1 MMILKENSCM
11 KIIIK
16 VARDSVAMGDDCT
29 APNAKEFEVESNSTL
44 ADFCHLIIKND
55 YFPPIQGGEATW
67 VLTFQN
73 QPIAVLAQQWESPK
87 YLVDS
92 SDTISSYM
100 NYLIDPP
107 HYHFWFDYKCQKD
120 PEKIYRNLKP

>member
-1 MMILKENSCM
+1 M

-29 APNAKEFEVESNSTL
+29 APNAREFEVEQNSKL
-44 ADFCHLIIKND
+44 ADFCHLISKNG

-73 QPIAVLAQQWESPK
+73 QPIAVLTQQWNHLK
-87 YLVDS
+87 F
-92 SDTISSYM
+92 
-100 NYLIDPP
+100 LIDSNMEISKLIDALVEQPN
-107 HYHFWFDYKCQKD
+107 YHFWFDYKCQKD

>member
-1 MMILKENSCM
+1 MT
-11 KIIIK
+11 IIIK

-29 APNAKEFEVESNSTL
+29 APNAREFEVEQNSTL
-44 ADFCHLIIKND
+44 ADFCDLIIKN
-55 YFPPIQGGEATW
+55 YYLPSIRGGEATW

-73 QPIAVLAQQWESPK
+73 QPIAVLAQQWESTK

-92 SDTISSYM
+92 SETVSSYM
-100 NYLIDPP
+100 NRLIDSP

>member
-1 MMILKENSCM
+1 MILKENSCM

-29 APNAKEFEVESNSTL
+29 APNAREFEVEQNSTL
-44 ADFCHLIIKND
+44 ADFCDLIIKN
-55 YFPPIQGGEATW
+55 YYLPSIWGGEATW

-73 QPIAVLAQQWESPK
+73 QPIAVLAQQWGSPK

-92 SDTISSYM
+92 SETVSSYM
-100 NYLIDPP
+100 NRLIDPP